1 MHLNTKLTGGWC
13 YTEHIDASSLEVV
26 AKVIASL
33 REEEVP
39 AHAHENKLFVL
50 LAVRFSLGA
59 FEAHGARG
67 GRKASWAT

>member
-1 MHLNTKLTGGWC
+1 MHLNTTLTGGGWC

-50 LAVRFSLGA
+50 LAVRFFPGSL
-59 FEAHGARG
+59 
-67 GRKASWAT
+67 